1 MANVDYESLEA
12 VIELVDAKDESKQE
26 IVLLTELH
34 PLAYQ
39 ENSSVN
45 IEATH
50 NALQKIRFF
59 YQHLLLPWDSDIQEN
74 WMELH
79 LPVRVQ
85 M

>member
-12 VIELVDAKDESKQE
+12 VIELVDSKDESKQE

-39 ENSSVN
+39 ENSAVN

-74 WMELH
+74 WMEIH

>member
-1 MANVDYESLEA
+1 MEA
-12 VIELVDAKDESKQE
+12 VIELVESKDASNQE

-34 PLAYQ
+34 PLAKQ
-39 ENSSVN
+39 ENSAVN
-45 IEATH
+45 IESTH

-59 YQHLLLPWDSDIQEN
+59 YQHLLLPWDWEDMQEN
-74 WMELH
+74 WMEIQ